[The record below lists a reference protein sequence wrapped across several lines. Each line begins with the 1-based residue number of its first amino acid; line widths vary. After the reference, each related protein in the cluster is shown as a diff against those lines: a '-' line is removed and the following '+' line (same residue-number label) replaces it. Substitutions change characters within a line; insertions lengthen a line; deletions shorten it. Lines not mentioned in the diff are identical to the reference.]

1 MVLATAGK
9 ELVKSSE
16 TSRESESHYK
26 NMLKILQ
33 QQTWMLSGQTLNS
46 DEEICLIEMQ
56 KTDIYKAS
64 NFLLCLPKQIIAKQ
78 IIIKNYKY

>member
-16 TSRESESHYK
+16 TSRESETIHYK
-26 NMLKILQ
+26 KMLRILQ

-56 KTDIYKAS
+56 KTDIHKAS
-64 NFLLCLPKQIIAKQ
+64 NFLLCLAKQ
-78 IIIKNYKY
+78 IIIKNNKY

>member
-16 TSRESESHYK
+16 TSRESETIRYK
-26 NMLKILQ
+26 KMLRILQ
-33 QQTWMLSGQTLNS
+33 QQTWMLNGQTLNS

-64 NFLLCLPKQIIAKQ
+64 NFLLCLPKQII
-78 IIIKNYKY
+78 IKNYKY